1 MPQHLFSFSEQI
13 MALTV
18 AAQIQQFYNAYF
30 GRPADP
36 AGLAFWEAGATAS
49 GNLIESAIKL
59 FGDPGTPEF
68 ALLYPPGTSIES
80 FLDSAYANMF
90 NRAPDEDGKLFWAD
104 AFRGWVAN
112 GIYSEGQARAQI
124 LVNVMGAAQGQTGTN
139 DKLSLTNKQFVAD
152 AATSSV
158 KQYGTQADYDAAL
171 DAARALLAK
180 VDHTQASVDA
190 ALGMIQYGEVVLPGI
205 AAPEAPNIIATFAQA
220 IDQSIAL
227 GWGPNADNV
236 FKTFGRDIVKFS
248 SASQAPFAYVVY
260 DFGDSAY
267 YSTGGRPIAYV
278 EPQRDRIDL
287 SAFNLTRQDSG
298 NILVSTDI
306 LTDRFSTNGPPAAYR
321 VHDGF
326 FHGKALAMYETAG
339 INSTVTTEV
348 FVDINGN
355 GNLDPQT
362 DMWISIALPMAQ
374 VNEGLFIL

>member
-1 MPQHLFSFSEQI
+1 

-68 ALLYPPGTSIES
+68 AQLYPPGTSIES

-90 NRAPDEDGKLFWAD
+90 NRAPDEDGKQFWAD
-104 AFRGWVAN
+104 AFHTWVTN

-171 DAARALLAK
+171 GAARTLLSK

-190 ALGMIQYGEVVLPGI
+190 ALGMIQYGEVVLPGM
-205 AAPEAPNIIATFAQA
+205 AAPEAPNIITSFSPS
-220 IDQSIAL
+220 IDQSISL
-227 GWGPNADNV
+227 GWGPNADDV
-236 FKTFGRDIVKFS
+236 FTTFGRDIVKFS
-248 SASQAPFAYVVY
+248 AASQAPFAYVTY
-260 DFGDSAY
+260 DFGDSMY
-267 YSTGGRPIAYV
+267 YSMGGRPVVYV

-287 SAFNLTRQDSG
+287 SAFHLETHEAGSNLLTTSQA
-298 NILVSTDI
+298 
-306 LTDRFSTNGPPAAYR
+306 LTDRFSTVGPPDAY
-321 VHDGF
+321 HTYNGF
-326 FHGKALAMYETAG
+326 FQGKALAMYETAG
-339 INSTVTTEV
+339 VNNTITTEV

-362 DMWISIALPMAQ
+362 DMWISIALPIAQ

>member
-1 MPQHLFSFSEQI
+1 
-13 MALTV
+13 MAFTV

-49 GNLIESAIKL
+49 GNLIESAIRL
-59 FGDPGTPEF
+59 FGDPRTPEF
-68 ALLYPPGTSIES
+68 AQLYPPGTSIES

-90 NRAPDEDGKLFWAD
+90 NRAPDVDGKQFWAD

-124 LVNVMGAAQGQTGTN
+124 LVNVMGAAQNQVGTN
-139 DKLSLTNKQFVAD
+139 DKLSLTNKQLVAD
-152 AATSSV
+152 AATNSV
-158 KQYGTQADYDAAL
+158 KQYGTQAEYDAAL
-171 DAARALLAK
+171 DVARALLAK
-180 VDHTQASVDA
+180 VDHTQASVTT

-205 AAPEAPNIIATFAQA
+205 AAPEAPNIITTFAQA

-236 FKTFGRDIVKFS
+236 YKTFGRDIVKFS
-248 SASQAPFAYVVY
+248 SASQAPFAYVAY
-260 DFGDSAY
+260 DFGDSSY
-267 YSTGGRPIAYV
+267 YSTAGRSIAYV

-287 SAFNLTRQDSG
+287 SALNLKLQDAG
-298 NILVSTDI
+298 NILVSTEV
-306 LTDRFSTNGPPAAYR
+306 LTGRFSTNGPPSAYR

-326 FHGKALAMYETAG
+326 FHGKALAMYETAAFG
-339 INSTVTTEV
+339 GNTTTEV
-348 FVDINGN
+348 FVDVNGN